1 MGTLYLQSVSKDL
14 FATSEC
20 SLDFELDFNTDVK
33 TSIEKNSNAH
43 TYQHE
48 RATRIPPA
56 HVTDNFD
63 NDESFSESATMQ
75 SDPSIHSAN
84 AAENTED
91 SKRSI
96 KGWAIAL
103 LARREHSQKELVTK
117 LSRKF
122 SDVEEIKKEIESL
135 AALGLQSD
143 ERFVENFIRA
153 KKSQGKGPSFIKQDL
168 RQRGVSEYLIA
179 SYVYDNDDDWMQLA
193 QDVYDKKFGDVPVED
208 AKEKARRIRFMVS
221 RGFSPDMVFRIID
234 NCERY
239 V

>member
-1 MGTLYLQSVSKDL
+1 MGTLYLQSVGKEL

-20 SLDFELDFNTDVK
+20 SLDFELDFNSNSKNST
-33 TSIEKNSNAH
+33 EKNSNAH
-43 TYQHE
+43 NYQHE
-48 RATRIPPA
+48 RATRVPPA
-56 HVTDNFD
+56 QVTDNFD
-63 NDESFSESATMQ
+63 NDESFAESTIMQ
-75 SDPSIHSAN
+75 PDYSVNS
-84 AAENTED
+84 AENPDD

-122 SDVEEIKKEIESL
+122 SDVEKIKQEVESL
-135 AALGLQSD
+135 AEHGLQSD

-179 SYVYDNDDDWMQLA
+179 SYVYDNDDDWIQLA
-193 QDVYDKKFGDVPVED
+193 QEVYDKKFGDVAIDD

-239 V
+239 A